1 MGLALNRLRAAAA
14 EGVLDAVDRATL
26 TALHLAAARGLEAAV
41 ADLLQLGARVD
52 SLDPNSKPV
61 P

>member
-52 SLDPNSKPV
+52 LARP
-61 P
+61 